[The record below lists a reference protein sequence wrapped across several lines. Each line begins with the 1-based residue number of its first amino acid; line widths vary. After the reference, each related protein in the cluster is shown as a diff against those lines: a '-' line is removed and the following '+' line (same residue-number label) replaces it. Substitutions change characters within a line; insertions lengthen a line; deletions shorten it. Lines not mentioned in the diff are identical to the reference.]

1 MLCEFNRGY
10 LFNFNAVRVE
20 LWASLGVKIFAGPLD
35 HTVEHVEHG
44 NPWNFV
50 EVCWHY
56 FFKSDALSSIYHCSR
71 IFTVVANL

>member
-1 MLCEFNRGY
+1 MVALLCEFNRGY
-10 LFNFNAVRVE
+10 LFNFNAVRIE
-20 LWASLGVKIFAGPLD
+20 LWASLVVKIFG

-56 FFKSDALSSIYHCSR
+56 FF
-71 IFTVVANL
+71 